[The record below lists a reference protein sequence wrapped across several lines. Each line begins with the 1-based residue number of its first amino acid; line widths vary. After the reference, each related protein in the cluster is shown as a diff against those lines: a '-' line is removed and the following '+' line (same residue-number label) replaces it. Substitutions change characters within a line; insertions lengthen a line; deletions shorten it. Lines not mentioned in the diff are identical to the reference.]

1 MNRYGRNKRRRDR
14 QEILCLKQQLLEYK
28 LYNDLQKGTAE
39 LNRVLLDLKKYPEK
53 YVPVP
58 FTKSQRK
65 KAKAESKK
73 DKQVWPDS
81 TKLN

>member
-1 MNRYGRNKRRRDR
+1 
-14 QEILCLKQQLLEYK
+14 
-28 LYNDLQKGTAE
+28 
-39 LNRVLLDLKKYPEK
+39 LDLKKYPEK

-81 TKLN
+81 VKVN